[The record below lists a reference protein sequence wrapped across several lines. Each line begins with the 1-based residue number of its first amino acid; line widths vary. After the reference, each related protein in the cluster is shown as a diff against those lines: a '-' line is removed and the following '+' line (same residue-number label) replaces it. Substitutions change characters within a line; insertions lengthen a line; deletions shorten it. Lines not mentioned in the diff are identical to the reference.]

1 MQKSDLKKSILDAT
15 KWSMITEVVAK
26 LVAPITNLILA
37 RLLAPEAFGVVAT
50 ITMIISFA
58 DMFTDAG
65 FQKYLVQN
73 EFNNE
78 EDKNNSVNV
87 AFWTNLIISLILW
100 GGIIL
105 FCDEIAN
112 LVGSPGLGIVIAI
125 SCIQLPLTSFSSIQM
140 ALFRRDF
147 DFKTLFLVRIISI
160 CIPFIIT
167 IPLAIAGLSYWSLII
182 GTICVQLSNAVIL
195 TIKSKWKP
203 MMFYDMKILR
213 RMLNY
218 SLWSLVEGISIW
230 LSGWI
235 DIFIIGGV
243 LNSYYLGLY
252 RTSITTVNLIFSLIT
267 STIIPI
273 LFSTLSR
280 VQNNDRDFKLIFYK
294 NQKLA
299 SYLILPMGLGIFIYS
314 DLVTN
319 IALGNQWSD
328 ASYIIGIW
336 GLTTSIKVIFSD
348 FNSECFRAKG
358 KPKVSFFI
366 QLIHV
371 IILIP
376 TCIIALNHGF
386 KVLVYARAL
395 IRLQLMFTSLLVME
409 YFMNISVKEM
419 FNQVKKSIICCV
431 IMGIVAIILRKYSI
445 ELIWSFISIVIC
457 IITYFI
463 TMLIIARDD
472 FNYFINII
480 QKLTGIKF
488 VKKTVQK
495 DRL

>member
-1 MQKSDLKKSILDAT
+1 MQKNDLKKDVLNAT
-15 KWSMITEVVAK
+15 KWSMITEIMAK

-37 RLLAPEAFGVVAT
+37 RLLTPEAFGVVAT
-50 ITMIISFA
+50 ITMIVSFA

-78 EDKNNSVNV
+78 EDKNNSINV
-87 AFWTNLIISLILW
+87 AFWTNLIISLTLW
-100 GGIIL
+100 IGISL
-105 FCDEIAN
+105 FCDEIAI
-112 LVGSPGLGIVIAI
+112 LVGNPGLGIVIAI
-125 SCIQLPLTSFSSIQM
+125 SCIQLPLTSFSSTQM
-140 ALFRRDF
+140 ALFRREF

-167 IPLAIAGLSYWSLII
+167 IPLAIVGFSYWALII
-182 GTICVQLSNAVIL
+182 GTICAQLSNAIIL

-203 MMFYDMKILR
+203 NFFYSLQILG

-218 SLWSLVEGISIW
+218 SLWSLVESISIW

-235 DIFIIGGV
+235 DIFIIGSM
-243 LNSYYLGLY
+243 LESYYLGLY
-252 RTSITTVNLIFSLIT
+252 RTSITTVNLIFSLVT
-267 STIIPI
+267 SAIIPI
-273 LFSTLSR
+273 LFSALSR
-280 VQNNDRDFKLIFYK
+280 VQNNDIDFKFIFYK

-314 DLVTN
+314 DLVTS
-319 IALGNQWSD
+319 IALGNQWSE

-336 GLTTSIKVIFSD
+336 GITTAIKVVFSD

-358 KPKVSFFI
+358 KPKISFFV
-366 QLIHV
+366 QLVHV

-376 TCIIALNHGF
+376 TCIIALRYGF

-395 IRLQLMFTSLLVME
+395 IRLQLMITSLIVME
-409 YFMNISVKEM
+409 YIMNISVREM

-431 IMGIVAIILRKYSI
+431 IMGVIAICLRKYSDG
-445 ELIWSFISIVIC
+445 LIWNFISIGIC
-457 IITYFI
+457 IITYLGS
-463 TMLIIARDD
+463 MLIIAKED
-472 FNYFINII
+472 FKCFINII
-480 QKLTGIKF
+480 QNTTGIKF
-488 VKKTVQK
+488 IRK
-495 DRL
+495 R